1 MAEVK
6 ITIDMTPTWEF
17 SMNVLTQSVA
27 GKLEDNEESRKSSA
41 AEIVRAGKLL
51 DTLIAHRKQTAVELE
66 SIRKHFDVLT
76 QSGHTSGYDWNTDP
90 EGLTLIVGEIYGD
103 IQHVLDQLT

>member
-1 MAEVK
+1 MTKEK
-6 ITIDMTPTWEF
+6 ITIDLTPTWESTMEILVL
-17 SMNVLTQSVA
+17 SMCGDGPKPHKA
-27 GKLEDNEESRKSSA
+27 DSA

-66 SIRKHFDVLT
+66 SIRKHFDALT
-76 QSGHTSGYDWNTDP
+76 QSGHTTEYDWNADP
-90 EGLTLIVGEIYGD
+90 ENLTLIVGEIYGD